1 MRITSP
7 VTIGRQ
13 AEISLLERSLTQLR
27 QGTGRTV
34 FLIGEPGIGKS
45 RLVDHCAQRAADRGM
60 PVLRGRGSMTGGGT
74 PFRPLLEALS
84 SHFRTTAPPADPEL
98 LPYRSALARVIPEW
112 RSTAAQARTESV
124 VELAEAL
131 LRLLAVIGRGT
142 GCVLALDDLHW
153 ADSES
158 VAVAEYLAD
167 NLGRLPILLLAT
179 VRTDPGNALNLARS
193 AERRRVA
200 TVATLP
206 PLSVP
211 EIRALVAGCL
221 DAPVDDVPDA
231 VVDRLVAR
239 SGGNPYLVEELLADL
254 VESKVLTTT
263 TATRQ
268 DADAPQHTDA
278 RKDTDAR
285 EGTSGWH
292 VTGDLDTTV
301 PTTVVE
307 SFGHRLLQV
316 DPRLR
321 EFLLLAATIGP
332 RCCVSALR
340 TVTGLDDQTLF
351 ARLRAA
357 TEAHF
362 LVPDESSPHDYA
374 FRHAITV
381 DAVLAGIPAAQR
393 AALARRAADAL
404 REDGPPTP
412 DRCQLVADL
421 LVTADD
427 RPGAALLLAEAGR
440 LAMAEGASA
449 SAVLLLER
457 AESLAG
463 AAHRAEITESLAYAL
478 AEDGQLDRAFALAG
492 TLPTLGS
499 TTLAAD
505 RMVALHTR
513 LAWAAVVAERGAET
527 VAQVAAARARLH
539 DGGAPEQA
547 AALAVVEA
555 HLALLPGEEERLP
568 DAERLAEEAADM
580 AERAGLPVLACQAWQ
595 VLAMLS
601 RTRGFDVADGCL
613 ERMLAVAETHGLPG
627 WRFEAL
633 IRLGGNAFMRTGE
646 ARRLEQAR
654 AAAEELGSIVLS
666 QRTEGFLAMHAVLS
680 GDPATAEEIIG
691 RCLEAAGRMRNHAT
705 HRYLLLTSATL
716 AAHRGRRRTME
727 HVLRAFRQAGG
738 EGSLLTPVMLGLC
751 RAMCALLEED
761 RAGADAEFA
770 AAAAWEAE
778 HPNVYFLAGRYGLRP
793 LLAVLAGTAG
803 WAEHTAVAAS
813 PGAEL
818 AWNRQFLDLAEAV
831 LLGREGRAAEAA
843 EAVARVRRDPGRFP
857 TGHHLGLR
865 LVAEAALADGWGDP
879 VTWLRAAEEYFH
891 ALDVPPVASAC
902 RALLRQAGANVTQR
916 RRGCELIPAGLRAQ
930 GVTPREYEVL
940 ALLADR
946 PGNQD
951 LARLLSISPRT
962 VEKHLASLI
971 QKTGRPDRAALCR
984 LAADLAV
991 PG

>member
-13 AEISLLERSLTQLR
+13 EEISLLERSLTQLR
-27 QGTGRTV
+27 QNTGRTV

-45 RLVDHCAQRAADRGM
+45 RLVDHCLRQAADRGM

-74 PFRPLLEALS
+74 PFRPILEALS
-84 SHFRTTAPPADPEL
+84 SHFRTTAPPTDAEL

-142 GCVLALDDLHW
+142 GCVLALEDLHW

-167 NLGRLPILLLAT
+167 NLAQLPVLLLAT
-179 VRTDPGNALNLARS
+179 VRTDPGNALTLARS

-206 PLSVP
+206 PLNAP
-211 EIRALVAGCL
+211 EVRALVAGCL
-221 DAPVDDVPDA
+221 DAPAHDVPDA

-239 SGGNPYLVEELLADL
+239 SDGNPYLVEELLADL
-254 VESKVLTTT
+254 VDSELLT
-263 TATRQ
+263 TAT
-268 DADAPQHTDA
+268 D
-278 RKDTDAR
+278 
-285 EGTSGWH
+285 GWQ

-301 PTTVVE
+301 PTTVVQ

-316 DPRLR
+316 DAPLR
-321 EFLLLAATIGP
+321 DFLLLAATIGP

-340 TVTGLDDQTLF
+340 TVTGLDDPTLF
-351 ARLRAA
+351 AHLRAA

-362 LVPDESSPHDYA
+362 LVPDDSSPHDYA

-440 LAMAEGASA
+440 LTMADGASA

-463 AAHRAEITESLAYAL
+463 PAHRAEITESLAHAL

-499 TTLAAD
+499 TTLSAD

-513 LAWAAVVAERGAET
+513 LAWAAVVAERSAET
-527 VAQVAAARARLH
+527 VAQVAAARSRLH

-654 AAAEELGSIVLS
+654 AAAEDLGSIVLS

-691 RCLEAAGRMRNHAT
+691 RCLDAAGRMRNHAT

-716 AAHRGRRRTME
+716 AAHQGRRRTME
-727 HVLRAFRQAGG
+727 HVLRAFRRAGG

-761 RAGADAEFA
+761 RATADAEFA

-803 WAEHTAVAAS
+803 WAEHAVVAAS

-831 LLGREGRAAEAA
+831 LLGREGRAAEAT

-879 VTWLRAAEEYFH
+879 VAWLRAAEEYFH
-891 ALDVPPVASAC
+891 ALDVPPVAGAC
-902 RALLRQAGANVTQR
+902 RALLRQAGANVAQR
-916 RRGCELIPAGLRAQ
+916 RRGRELIPAGLRAQ

-940 ALLADR
+940 ALLVDR

-984 LAADLAV
+984 LAADLAL

>member
-13 AEISLLERSLTQLR
+13 EEISLLERSLTQLR
-27 QGTGRTV
+27 ESTGRTV
-34 FLIGEPGIGKS
+34 FLVGEPGIGKS
-45 RLVDHCAQRAADRGM
+45 RLVDHCVQQAADRGI
-60 PVLRGRGSMTGGGT
+60 PVLRGRGSITGGGT

-98 LPYRSALARVIPEW
+98 LPYRSALARVVPEW
-112 RSTAAQARTESV
+112 RNAAAPGRTESV

-131 LRLLAVIGRGT
+131 LRLLAVIGRDG
-142 GCVLALDDLHW
+142 GCVLALEDLHW

-158 VAVAEYLAD
+158 VAVTEYLAD
-167 NLGRLPILLLAT
+167 NLGRLPVLLLAT
-179 VRTDPGNALNLARS
+179 VRPDPGTALNLARS
-193 AERRRVA
+193 TERRRVA
-200 TVATLP
+200 TVATLR
-206 PLSVP
+206 PLTAP

-221 DAPVDDVPDA
+221 DAPAADVPDA
-231 VVDRLVAR
+231 VVERLVAR
-239 SGGNPYLVEELLADL
+239 SDGNPYLAEELLADL
-254 VESKVLTTT
+254 VDSKLLSTTT
-263 TATRQ
+263 NDPQATDGSQATNRSQ
-268 DADAPQHTDA
+268 AA
-278 RKDTDAR
+278 
-285 EGTSGWH
+285 GGWH

-301 PTTVVE
+301 PTTVVQ

-316 DPRLR
+316 DPPLR
-321 EFLLLAATIGP
+321 DFLLLAATIGP

-340 TVTGLDDQTLF
+340 TVTGLDDPTLF
-351 ARLRAA
+351 SRLRAA

-362 LVPDESSPHDYA
+362 LVPDDSSPHDYA

-440 LAMAEGASA
+440 LTMADGASA

-463 AAHRAEITESLAYAL
+463 PAHRAEITESLAHAL
-478 AEDGQLDRAFALAG
+478 AEDGRLDRAFALAG

-513 LAWAAVVAERGAET
+513 LAWAAVVAERSAET

-539 DGGAPEQA
+539 NGGAPEQA

-601 RTRGFDVADGCL
+601 RTHGFDVADGCL

-654 AAAEELGSIVLS
+654 AAAEDLGSIVLS

-691 RCLEAAGRMRNHAT
+691 RCLDAAGRMRNHAT

-716 AAHRGRRRTME
+716 AAHQGRRRTME

-761 RAGADAEFA
+761 RATADAEFA

-803 WAEHTAVAAS
+803 WAEHAAVAAS

-879 VTWLRAAEEYFH
+879 VAWLRTAEEYFH
-891 ALDVPPVASAC
+891 ALDVPPVAGAC
-902 RALLRQAGANVTQR
+902 RALLRQAGVNVAQR
-916 RRGCELIPAGLRAQ
+916 RRGRELIPAGLRAQ

-940 ALLADR
+940 ALLVDR

-991 PG
+991 HG